1 MIWKTDMTMKI
12 IHLVSNK
19 VWGGGEQ
26 YVLDLATAFA
36 ADGNDVTIVS
46 RNFDAVTS
54 RFKEAGLPVITMP
67 LKGTIDLVSP
77 FRLAKM
83 LRGAGK
89 AIIHVHNFKDA
100 TVAVRARS
108 ISGNKEARVVLTR
121 HLVKPAKSMSLY
133 RRLDA
138 MIFVSHLAKD
148 EFMSTSPNVDDA
160 KITVVHNSIKQ
171 APATMPP
178 HTDNRQ
184 LTLMFHGRLT
194 TEKGIEDI
202 IKALAGT
209 SDKEARFLIAGSG
222 TPDYIASLKELAAN
236 RGVAERIEWLGHIKE
251 ISPLIA
257 KADIGIC
264 PSRARESFGMS
275 VVEYMAHGKPV
286 ITTDNGAQPEYITNG
301 KNGLLVKPGDTA
313 AITAAIESLRDK
325 ELRTAIGNA
334 ARATFEEKLSFPVF
348 CNRIKEIYEKTLQ

>member
-1 MIWKTDMTMKI
+1 MKI
-12 IHLVSNK
+12 IHLVSNR

-54 RFKEAGLPVITMP
+54 RFKEAGLPVTKMP

-89 AIIHVHNFKDA
+89 TIVHVHNFKDA
-100 TVAVRARS
+100 TIAVRARS
-108 ISGNKEARVVLTR
+108 ISGNKEARIVLTR
-121 HLVKPAKSMSLY
+121 HLVKPAKAMSLY

-148 EFMSTSPNVDDA
+148 EFMSTAPKVDAA

-171 APATMPP
+171 APVTMPP
-178 HTDNRQ
+178 HTGNRQ

-194 TEKGIEDI
+194 SEKGIEDI
-202 IKALAGT
+202 IEALAGIK
-209 SDKEARFLIAGSG
+209 DKDAHLLIAGSG
-222 TPDYIASLKELAAN
+222 TADYTATLKELAAN
-236 RGVAERIEWLGHIKE
+236 RGVAGRIEWLGQIKE
-251 ISPLIA
+251 ISPHIA

-264 PSRARESFGMS
+264 PSRARESFGLS
-275 VVEYMAHGKPV
+275 IVEYMAHGKPV

-301 KNGLLVKPGDTA
+301 KDGLLVKPGDTA

-348 CNRIKEIYEKTLQ
+348 YNRIKEIYEKTLQ

>member
-1 MIWKTDMTMKI
+1 MKI
-12 IHLVSNK
+12 IHLVSNR

-36 ADGNDVTIVS
+36 ADGSNVTIVS

-89 AIIHVHNFKDA
+89 VIIHVHNFKDA

-121 HLVKPAKSMSLY
+121 HLVKPAKAMSLY

-148 EFMSTSPNVDDA
+148 EFMSTTPKVDAA

-178 HTDNRQ
+178 HTGNRQ
-184 LTLMFHGRLT
+184 LTLMFHGRLSP
-194 TEKGIEDI
+194 EKGIDTLI
-202 IKALAGT
+202 RAFAALNDSRT
-209 SDKEARFLIAGSG
+209 RLVIAGSG
-222 TPDYIASLKELAAN
+222 TLEYVNNLKQLATELA
-236 RGVAERIEWLGHIKE
+236 VKKQIEWLGYIRD

-257 KADIGIC
+257 KCDIGIC
-264 PSRARESFGMS
+264 PSICRESFGLT
-275 VVEYMAHGKPV
+275 VIEYMAHGKPV
-286 ITTDNGAQPEYITNG
+286 ITTDNGAQHEYITNG
-301 KNGLLVKPGDTA
+301 KDGILVPPGDTA
-313 AITAAIESLRDK
+313 SIVAAIERLGNR

-334 ARATFEEKLSFPVF
+334 ARTTFEEKLSFPVF
-348 CNRIKEIYEKTLQ
+348 YNRIREIYTQITNS